1 MLILHE
7 IGHTLGLTHNMRAS
21 QLQPDVFDEVAVAAK
36 GLSGSVMDYEAVNVA
51 PPGKSQTP
59 FYQNRP
65 GLYDYWAIEYGYSP
79 GLTDAA
85 AEQQR
90 LQTLLARSTE
100 PELVYGN
107 DADDMR
113 RPGRGIDPHIN
124 IYDHSGDAV
133 GYAEQRLQLVR
144 TIRSDLLKNYQG
156 ETYQE
161 LYNSHA
167 VLMNQLSR
175 SGGVV
180 SRYVGGVHINRT
192 PPGA

>member
-90 LQTLLARSTE
+90 LQTLLSRSTE

-113 RPGRGIDPHIN
+113 RLVVVLIRISI
-124 IYDHSGDAV
+124 SMTTAV
-133 GYAEQRLQLVR
+133 MRSAMPNNVCSLFVR
-144 TIRSDLLKNYQG
+144 FDL
-156 ETYQE
+156 TC
-161 LYNSHA
+161 
-167 VLMNQLSR
+167 
-175 SGGVV
+175 
-180 SRYVGGVHINRT
+180 
-192 PPGA
+192 